1 MKTNTL
7 VAAGLISMAGG
18 LAIAACQTSDVQQSA
33 LYGCTTAT
41 FALRGA
47 TASFDQLS
55 AAQKTTINEARVTI
69 DPICR
74 SPEIPTLDVA
84 ARAAFEAALTRLV
97 AATSK

>member
-1 MKTNTL
+1 MKL
-7 VAAGLISMAGG
+7 RVL
-18 LAIAACQTSDVQQSA
+18 IAALALGGCMSTDVQQSA

-47 TASFDQLS
+47 TASFDSLS
-55 AAQKTTINEARVTI
+55 AMQKATINEARVTI

-97 AATSK
+97 SATSK

>member
-1 MKTNTL
+1 MKFRIL
-7 VAAGLISMAGG
+7 
-18 LAIAACQTSDVQQSA
+18 IAALALAGCQTSDVQQSA

-47 TASFDQLS
+47 TAAFDQLS
-55 AAQKTTINEARVTI
+55 AAQKTTINEARVII

-74 SPEIPTLDVA
+74 SPEIPNLDTV

-97 AATSK
+97 SATSK

>member
-1 MKTNTL
+1 MKYL
-7 VAAGLISMAGG
+7 VIVAA
-18 LAIAACQTSDVQQSA
+18 LALASCQTPDVQQSA

-55 AAQKTTINEARVTI
+55 AMQKTIINEARVTI

-74 SPEIPTLDVA
+74 SPEIPNLDTV

-97 AATSK
+97 SATSK